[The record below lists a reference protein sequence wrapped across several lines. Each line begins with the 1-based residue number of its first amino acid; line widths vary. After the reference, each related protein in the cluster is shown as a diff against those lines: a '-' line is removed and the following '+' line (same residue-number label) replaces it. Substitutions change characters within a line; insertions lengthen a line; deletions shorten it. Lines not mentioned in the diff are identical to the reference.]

1 MKNFKSINIA
11 VVLLFVATIGLVSSC
26 KKKDD
31 NPSPT
36 PTDNFSI
43 SITSPTD
50 MQTFTNGS
58 TVNIKATVS
67 NSTEMHGYD
76 VKITNKSKNNE
87 EVFKKEVHEHGA
99 SYTIDESWVNN
110 VTMHSDMELEITV
123 YVDHEGN
130 TKTQHVH
137 FHCHP

>member
-50 MQTFTNGS
+50 MQTFVNGS
-58 TVNIKATVS
+58 TVNIKASIS
-67 NSTEMHGYD
+67 NSAGMHGYELT
-76 VKITNKSKNNE
+76 IINKSNNNE
-87 EVFKKEVHEHGA
+87 EVFKKEVHDHGT
-99 SYTIDESWVNN
+99 SYTIDENWVNN
-110 VTMHSDMELEITV
+110 VTKHSDMEAEITV

>member
-1 MKNFKSINIA
+1 MKNFKSINIT
-11 VVLLFVATIGLVSSC
+11 VVVLFVATMGLVSSC

-36 PTDNFSI
+36 PTNNFSI
-43 SITSPTD
+43 SVTSPTD

-58 TVNIKATVS
+58 TVNIKATIS

-76 VKITNKSKNNE
+76 LKITNKSNNNQ
-87 EVFKKEVHEHGA
+87 EVFKKEAHEHA
-99 SYTIDESWVNN
+99 TSYTIDESWLNN

>member
-1 MKNFKSINIA
+1 MKSIKLNRIIS
-11 VVLLFVATIGLVSSC
+11 VFMFVGLVVFASSC
-26 KKKDD
+26 KKDD
-31 NPSPT
+31 NSSNPT

-43 SITSPTD
+43 TITSPTA
-50 MQTFTNGS
+50 MQTFPSGA
-58 TVNIKATVS
+58 TVNVKATIS

-76 VKITNKSKNNE
+76 IKIVNKANNNE
-87 EVFKKEVHEHGA
+87 EVFKKEMHDHGS

-123 YVDHEGN
+123 YIDHEGN
-130 TKTQHVH
+130 KKTQTVH

>member
-36 PTDNFSI
+36 PTNNFSI
-43 SITSPTD
+43 SITSPTA

-58 TVNIKATVS
+58 TVNVKATVS
-67 NSTEMHGYD
+67 NDTEMHGYD
-76 VKITNKSKNNE
+76 IKIINTSNNDE
-87 EVFKKEVHEHGA
+87 EVFKKEVHEHGS

-130 TKTQHVH
+130 TKSEHLH